1 MSHPRPAP
9 TGWAPHSPCQPGRC
23 LPAATNA
30 RQAAMPRRIGRL
42 LAALLLILSGF
53 VFSPLLVVLSR
64 RRRLAAVRIGARLL
78 LHSLGIALTIRG
90 RLARPGGQAVLYVG
104 NHTSWIDILAMIAV
118 QPCRHVAK
126 SGVRGWPVIGPIA
139 TAAGTVWMDRD
150 KLSTLPAAVE
160 RVARALRISGAV
172 AGFPEGTTWCGR
184 ERGPFKPAIS
194 RRPYEPVPSSSRSP
208 CSSPTVG
215 RLLSATTRLS
225 RRSGGRSASAG
236 RGWSCWRSPHWTPP
250 RSVPAA
256 PSPTPPR
263 PRSPVLCGNPRS
275 VRPPPPPPASG
286 PPCPLALR
294 PWPDRR
300 KVRNA
305 LLLAPRA
312 SNRA

>member
-1 MSHPRPAP
+1 
-9 TGWAPHSPCQPGRC
+9 
-23 LPAATNA
+23 
-30 RQAAMPRRIGRL
+30 MPRRIGRL

-184 ERGPFKPAIS
+184 ERGPFKPAIFEAAVRAGALVQPVALQFADGRTAFVGDDTLVAS
-194 RRPYEPVPSSSRSP
+194 VWRTVSLRRPRLVVLAITPLDATQVRSR
-208 CSSPTVG
+208 G
-215 RLLSATTRLS
+215 ALADATAT
-225 RRSGGRSASAG
+225 AIAG
-236 RGWSCWRSPHWTPP
+236 ALRE
-250 RSVPAA
+250 
-256 PSPTPPR
+256 
-263 PRSPVLCGNPRS
+263 SPVRTPATAPTR
-275 VRPPPPPPASG
+275 VRPALPAGS
-286 PPCPLALR
+286 PSLA
-294 PWPDRR
+294 
-300 KVRNA
+300 
-305 LLLAPRA
+305 
-312 SNRA
+312 